1 MMLSAGREFLSLKLK
16 VIGVQKYVIIL
27 NLGLS
32 FIKHMKYIFLSI
44 LLSLSQVIYADEN
57 DELDV
62 FFDGTKTVHLKFIN
76 VADGKY
82 NYTVDVMWT
91 PDGYAAMG
99 AGAAI
104 LRFSEKER
112 LNSFSVTTEAFNLS
126 GDILKKAG
134 YYSSDDWSY
143 HKDILNAVFT
153 IDYNSLN
160 KSSLL
165 DNSHEGDAPFFFED
179 VDFDGANDLV
189 ILETGAGQRSV
200 DAYKV
205 YNLNKQGG
213 RVSDLYS
220 VVNKEPY
227 TQFDALTTV
236 NKEDKTIAFY
246 SSGGSCQNSE
256 RTYKRIGGQL
266 KYVQYKKWR
275 QSASMI
281 VGYICTE
288 STFDIVNGQKV
299 LKTESDD
306 YYDDDKHRWIEI
318 CDEDAAINSQSY
330 LEFLMR
336 NEVCLAGGLLE

>member
-1 MMLSAGREFLSLKLK
+1 
-16 VIGVQKYVIIL
+16 
-27 NLGLS
+27 
-32 FIKHMKYIFLSI
+32 MKYILLLILFL
-44 LLSLSQVIYADEN
+44 LNLSTYADE
-57 DELDV
+57 DDGSDV
-62 FFDGTKTVHLKFIN
+62 FFDGAKIVHFKFTN
-76 VADGKY
+76 VANGKR
-82 NYTVDVMWT
+82 NYVVNVMWT
-91 PDGYAAMG
+91 PDNNAPLGVG
-99 AGAAI
+99 PAI
-104 LRFSEKER
+104 LKFSEKGR

-126 GDILKKAG
+126 GEVLKKTG

-153 IDYNSLN
+153 IDYSSLR

-179 VDFDGANDLV
+179 VDFDGINDLV
-189 ILETGAGQRSV
+189 ILKTGAGQRSV

-205 YNLNKQGG
+205 YNLNGQGG

-236 NKEDKTIAFY
+236 NNEDKTIAFY

-256 RTYKRIGGQL
+256 RIYKRLDGQL
-266 KYVQYKKWR
+266 NYIQYKKWR

-281 VGYICTE
+281 VGYVCTE

-306 YYDDDKHRWIEI
+306 YYDDDKHRWIEV
-318 CDEDAAINSQSY
+318 CDENAATQSKSY
-330 LEFLMR
+330 LEFVMR